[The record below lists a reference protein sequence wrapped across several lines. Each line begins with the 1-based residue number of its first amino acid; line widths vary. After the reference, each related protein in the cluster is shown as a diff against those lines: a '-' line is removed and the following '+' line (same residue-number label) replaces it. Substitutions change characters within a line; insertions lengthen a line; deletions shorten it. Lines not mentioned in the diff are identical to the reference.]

1 MTFIDEWSDAH
12 LKRSSGKGWRAFAD
26 VEVLAMSNLALKKL
40 DGSKAMRVRSLVLV
54 CASLILASCD
64 GANQG
69 VQIGN
74 GQSPDPVVVD
84 FPIAYIKAPLV
95 FDEDDG
101 MLQQTDLRELITFD
115 FGADLYVKDRA
126 SPSSPEINVTGDL
139 MQGLAAIRDVEI
151 NFDGSAVVFAMR
163 GPVNLNIDIDDEDQ
177 PTWNIWEYSFET
189 GQLSRV
195 IESDL
200 RAETGHDVAPHYLP
214 DGRIIFSSTRQL
226 RSKAVLLD
234 ENKAAFE
241 AFDEDENEPTF
252 LLHVMD
258 DDGSNIEQVTF
269 NQSHDMDPAVL
280 ASGQVVFS
288 RWDHAGPNDAINL
301 YRMNPD
307 GSQLEML
314 YGQNSHDTGTGGQTI
329 QFTQPREL
337 EDGRIMALIR
347 PFTNTNGGGDIITID
362 TPTYLEN
369 TQPTAANPGMTGPAQ
384 ARATTVDIST
394 VPGEVSPGGRY
405 SSVFP
410 IQDGSDRM
418 LVSWSQ
424 CRLRDII
431 DPLNP
436 PPPEDIVY
444 YPCTDENLLNALY
457 EEADPIYGIW
467 MYDPRTDTQLPVV
480 PAEEG
485 FMFTEVVASDPRP
498 IPPTILDTDFRFNVD
513 PDLVQNGEAVI
524 HIRSVYDY
532 DGIAALDIDALADP
546 GQFTADE
553 RPARFIRVVK
563 AVSLPD
569 PDDLDLDNTAF
580 GRIRNLGMKEIVG
593 YGVVEPDGST
603 MIKVPANTALQVE
616 ILDRNGRRLVES
628 PRHQNWLQLRPGQ
641 YLQCNGCHVP
651 QGGLSHGRFEA
662 FDSVYAGAQ
671 TPGASF
677 NANTLDALFVGDV
690 GETMAEVRARIS
702 CASDDCASIEPSMDI
717 EYDDV
722 WTDEAKSGRLAD
734 TSFQYAYVDL
744 TTPPPTSVNCI
755 TQAWS
760 PSCRIVVNY
769 EMHIHPL
776 WSASRPVLDP
786 VTGMP
791 VIDPVTMLPVTNDCT
806 NCHTPLDAAGMVRV
820 PAGQLDL
827 ADGLSP
833 DEPDQFNSYRELLFN
848 DDEQELVNGAL
859 VDRTVVVGTDPDT
872 GDPILATVNVNPS
885 MSAQGGNF
893 SNRFFSRFDA
903 GGSHQGYLSDAEKKL
918 IAEWLDVG
926 AQYYNNPFDV
936 PPN

>member
-1 MTFIDEWSDAH
+1 MNM
-12 LKRSSGKGWRAFAD
+12 
-26 VEVLAMSNLALKKL
+26 LARIKL
-40 DGSKAMRVRSLVLV
+40 DGSKMKGMRSVAL
-54 CASLILASCD
+54 LAFMYVIAACD

-74 GQSPDPVVVD
+74 GQNPDPVVVD

-101 MLQQTDLRELITFD
+101 MLVQTDLRELISFD

-126 SPSSPEINVTGDL
+126 SSSSPAINVTGDL

-151 NFDGSAVVFAMR
+151 AFDGSSVVFAMR
-163 GPVNLNIDIDDEDQ
+163 GPVDINLDIDDENQ
-177 PTWNIWEYSFET
+177 PTWNIWEYTFET
-189 GQLSRV
+189 GALRR
-195 IESDL
+195 IIASDL
-200 RAETGHDVAPHYLP
+200 TAEIGHDIAPHYLP

-234 ENKAAFE
+234 ENKGAFE
-241 AFDEDENEPTF
+241 AFDEDLNEPAF

-258 DDGSNIEQVTF
+258 DDGDNIEQVSF

-280 ASGQVVFS
+280 SNGQVVFS

-314 YGQNSHDTGTGGQTI
+314 YGQNSHDTGTGGQII
-329 QFTQPREL
+329 QFTQPRQL
-337 EDGRIMALIR
+337 EDGRIMALVR

-369 TQPTAANPGMTGPAQ
+369 TQPTKYNPGMTGPAQ
-384 ARATTVDIST
+384 ARATTVNIT
-394 VPGEVSPGGRY
+394 TIPGEISQGGRY
-405 SSVFP
+405 SSVYP
-410 IQDGSDRM
+410 IQDGSGRM

-436 PPPEDIVY
+436 PLPEDIVY
-444 YPCTDENLLNALY
+444 YPCLDENLINPLY

-467 MYDPRTDTQLPVV
+467 VYDPRDETQLPVV
-480 PAEEG
+480 PPEEG
-485 FMFTEVVASDPRP
+485 FMFTEVVAADPRP
-498 IPPTILDTDFRFNVD
+498 IPPTILDEDYRFVVD
-513 PDLVQNGEAVI
+513 PDLVSDGAAVI
-524 HIRSVYDY
+524 HIRSVYDF
-532 DGIAALDIDALADP
+532 DGTAALDIDAIADP

-553 RPARFIRVVK
+553 RPARFLRVVK

-569 PDDLDLDNTAF
+569 DDVLDLDDTAF

-593 YGVVEPDGST
+593 YTMIEPDGSA
-603 MIKVPANTALQVE
+603 MIKVPANTALQVSV
-616 ILDRNGRRLVES
+616 LDGNGRRFTS
-628 PRHQNWLQLRPGQ
+628 RHQNWMQLRPGQ
-641 YLQCNGCHVP
+641 YLECNGCHIP
-651 QGGLSHGRFEA
+651 QGGISHGRFDA
-662 FDSVYAGAQ
+662 FDSAYAGAQ

-677 NANTLDALFVGDV
+677 NANTVDALFVGDV

-702 CASDDCASIEPSMDI
+702 CASDGCSSIEPSMDI
-717 EYDDV
+717 EYTDV
-722 WTDEAKSGRLAD
+722 WTDEVKSGRLAD
-734 TSFQYAYVDL
+734 DAFSYAYVDL
-744 TTPPPTSVNCI
+744 TTPPPTTVNCI
-755 TQAWS
+755 TQEWS
-760 PSCRIVVNY
+760 ANCRIIVNY

-776 WSASRPVLDP
+776 WGADRDILDPATGLPVLDP
-786 VTGMP
+786 DTNLPIRMCTG
-791 VIDPVTMLPVTNDCT
+791 
-806 NCHTPLDAAGMVRV
+806 CHSPLTAAGAARD

-827 ADGLSP
+827 SDGLSA
-833 DEPDQFNSYRELLFN
+833 DEPDQFNSYRELLFQ
-848 DDEQELVNGAL
+848 DTFQEQIG
-859 VDRTVVVGTDPDT
+859 VDIDGNPIFQTVT
-872 GDPILATVNVNPS
+872 VNPS
-885 MSAQGGNF
+885 MSAVGANNSGV
-893 SNRFFSRFDA
+893 FFSRFDA
-903 GGSHQGYLSDAEKKL
+903 GGSHEGYLSDAEKRL

-936 PPN
+936 PIN